1 MTREE
6 MKRRNII
13 IGDTLRS
20 YPSDLKVLVKDY
32 EILTQQK
39 CEVVTTWKLKEIDKI
54 YDNIVI
60 IYKTVDIMEKYS
72 FKRFFDIPTNL
83 LNKKVLASC
92 IDSLNHSFILY
103 I

>member
-13 IGDTLRS
+13 IGDILKN
-20 YPSDLKVLVKDY
+20 YPSDLKILVKDY

-39 CEVVTTWKLKEIDKI
+39 CEVVTTWQLKEIDKI

-60 IYKTVDIMEKYS
+60 IYKANMMEKYS
-72 FKRFFDIPTNL
+72 FKRFSDIPTIL
-83 LNKKVLASC
+83 LNKKVLGTC
-92 IDSLNHSFILY
+92 VDSFNHSFILY
-103 I
+103 V